1 MIISVT
7 PDLALDYGHTYA
19 GGLGVLEGDKFYC
32 ASKLGIPYK
41 VLSLFYH
48 EGYVDY
54 EFDDQG
60 NPIPKPQP
68 QPEEFLNK
76 LVKDDTFTIDLKNQS
91 VKVEVLKYQKGSA
104 ESIFF
109 KPIEPDWAY
118 HLVDRLYIE
127 RDLEEKFLKYTLL
140 AKASAE
146 FIRRFVGVDE
156 IDYIDLQES
165 YACILP
171 LILKIP
177 GKYRVVIH
185 TAGPWGHPTFP
196 KEFFEKE
203 FGYTFISDNISLTEI
218 GLAAASE
225 VFAVSAKHYEIMC
238 KIIPHFSEKL
248 RFVTNGIFIDR
259 WMDEDLKTRYEK
271 GNLYL
276 HDFVSIRESIK
287 KKFINFI
294 KQYKDIDINDRIII
308 GWCRRFTLYKR
319 PEFVIKAINE
329 VSNKDSLFIISGK
342 AHPNEGSGLD
352 YMRICYKLHKERG
365 NIIYI
370 PNYTVA
376 IAKEILKSIDLL
388 LFTPFIGLEACG
400 TSYMKAAVNGVPT
413 LSSPDGGVLELIVDD
428 VNGWLFSQPLEHII
442 KPGTVEAQKMDSFD
456 YDVFKKKLQQ
466 IITLYKNN
474 PERFYKVSLNALSTF
489 IHRASIERVLKEYYP
504 RIVKKWY

>member
-1 MIISVT
+1 
-7 PDLALDYGHTYA
+7 
-19 GGLGVLEGDKFYC
+19 
-32 ASKLGIPYK
+32 
-41 VLSLFYH
+41 
-48 EGYVDY
+48 
-54 EFDDQG
+54 
-60 NPIPKPQP
+60 
-68 QPEEFLNK
+68 
-76 LVKDDTFTIDLKNQS
+76 
-91 VKVEVLKYQKGSA
+91 
-104 ESIFF
+104 
-109 KPIEPDWAY
+109 
-118 HLVDRLYIE
+118 
-127 RDLEEKFLKYTLL
+127 
-140 AKASAE
+140 
-146 FIRRFVGVDE
+146 
-156 IDYIDLQES
+156 
-165 YACILP
+165 
-171 LILKIP
+171 
-177 GKYRVVIH
+177 
-185 TAGPWGHPTFP
+185 
-196 KEFFEKE
+196 
-203 FGYTFISDNISLTEI
+203 
-218 GLAAASE
+218 
-225 VFAVSAKHYEIMC
+225 
-238 KIIPHFSEKL
+238 
-248 RFVTNGIFIDR
+248 
-259 WMDEDLKTRYEK
+259 
-271 GNLYL
+271 
-276 HDFVSIRESIK
+276 
-287 KKFINFI
+287 
-294 KQYKDIDINDRIII
+294 